1 MIMVVGRDLLLGTLL
16 KIEEESLC
24 NTLKNGIAGIM
35 GYTRMGRRNM
45 AGYSSM
51 SRKDLAGI
59 SQ

>member
-24 NTLKNGIAGIM
+24 NTLKNGRAG
-35 GYTRMGRRNM
+35 M
-45 AGYSSM
+45 AGYTSM